1 MIPAP
6 EKKPAPAAAG
16 KPKPFMAFVTDEVT
30 RSQLERAAED
40 AGFAGDVYVGGTDA
54 ALATLAEVVPARHL
68 VLDLAEHTDLVA
80 AVNEFAEVCQP
91 DTRVLVLGAVND
103 VWVYRAL
110 IDLGVSDYLVKPV
123 AGPQLT
129 AALARLGAAEP
140 DPGDKAVTAAGRGT
154 VTGVLSA
161 RGGAGASTVA
171 VNLAWALSVEA
182 PGKCALVDL
191 DLRFG
196 TAAMMLDLEP
206 GRGFKEALDNP
217 GRIDSLFMERAMVRA
232 TDNLSLLAGEEDVS
246 AEPAVA
252 EGALDILFDM
262 LAGAFDHVVADL
274 PRWRLGDHVKHLDR
288 LFLVTEPTLAGLR
301 DALRL
306 KDAAQA
312 LAGSDLPVLIVL
324 NKGGAAKK
332 GELTEADAV
341 KGGLPKPAYVLPEEI
356 KVQSQAQATGKP
368 MVQIAP
374 RAKASKVIFEMARDL
389 AVDDGDAAPAKSLF
403 GLILG
408 GRTQGAGS

>member
-1 MIPAP
+1 MTPAP
-6 EKKPAPAAAG
+6 QKRAMPAVAA
-16 KPKPFMAFVTDEVT
+16 KPFMAFVTDEIT

-40 AGFAGDVYVGGTDA
+40 AGFVGEVYVGDTDA
-54 ALATLAEVVPARHL
+54 ALVTLAEVVPARFL
-68 VLDLAEHTDLVA
+68 VLDLADRTDLFE
-80 AVNEFAEVCQP
+80 AVNAFAEVCRP
-91 DTRVLVLGAVND
+91 DTRVLVLGSVND
-103 VWVYRAL
+103 VAVYRAL
-110 IDLGVSDYLVKPV
+110 TDLGVSDYLVKPV

-129 AALARLGAAEP
+129 AALVRLGAVEADTAP
-140 DPGDKAVTAAGRGT
+140 AAVPAAKRGT

-171 VNLAWALSVEA
+171 VNLSWALSVEA

-252 EGALDILFDM
+252 EGALDILFDR
-262 LAGAFDHVVADL
+262 LAEAFDHVVVDL

-312 LAGSDLPVLIVL
+312 LAGPDLAVLIVL

-332 GELTEADAV
+332 GELSEADAV
-341 KGGLPKPAYVLPEEI
+341 KGGLPKPAYVLPDEI
-356 KVQSQAQATGKP
+356 KVQARAQATGKP

-374 RAKASKVIFEMARDL
+374 RAKASKVIVEMARDL
-389 AVDDGDAAPAKSLF
+389 AVGDGEAVPTKSLF

-408 GRTQGAGS
+408 GRTKEAGS

>member
-1 MIPAP
+1 MTPAP

-40 AGFAGDVYVGGTDA
+40 AGFSGDVYVGGTNA

-103 VWVYRAL
+103 VGVYRAL

-129 AALARLGAAEP
+129 AALARLGAAAEP
-140 DPGDKAVTAAGRGT
+140 DQGDTAVTAVRRGT

-252 EGALDILFDM
+252 EGALDVLFDM
-262 LAGAFDHVVADL
+262 LTGAFDHVIADL

-324 NKGGAAKK
+324 NKGGAAKN
-332 GELTEADAV
+332 GELSEADAV
-341 KGGLPKPAYVLPEEI
+341 KGGLPKPAYVVPDEI
-356 KVQSQAQATGKP
+356 KVQAQAQATGKP
-368 MVQIAP
+368 MVHLAP
-374 RAKASKVIFEMARDL
+374 RAKASKVILAMARDL
-389 AVDDGDAAPAKSLF
+389 AVGDSDETPVRSLF

-408 GRTQGAGS
+408 GRK

>member
-1 MIPAP
+1 MNNIAP
-6 EKKPAPAAAG
+6 EKKAVPAAVN
-16 KPKPFMAFVTDEVT
+16 KPFMAFVTDEVT
-30 RSQLERAAED
+30 RSQLERAAQD
-40 AGFAGDVYVGGTDA
+40 AGFAGEVYVGGTDD
-54 ALATLAEVVPARHL
+54 ALATLAEVVPARFL
-68 VLDLAEHTDLVA
+68 VLDLADRTDLVE
-80 AVNEFAEVCQP
+80 AVNAFAEVCQP
-91 DTRVLVLGAVND
+91 DTRVLVLGVVND
-103 VWVYRAL
+103 VAVYRAL

-129 AALARLGAAEP
+129 EAMARLGAAAEP
-140 DPGDKAVTAAGRGT
+140 DKVQKTSPAVRRGT

-252 EGALDILFDM
+252 EGALDVLFDK
-262 LAGAFDHVVADL
+262 LTGAFDHVVADL

-306 KDAAQA
+306 KDAALT
-312 LAGSDLPVLIVL
+312 LAGADLPVQIVL

-332 GELTEADAV
+332 GELTETDAV
-341 KGGLPKPAYVLPEEI
+341 KGGLPKPAYVLPDEI
-356 KVQSQAQATGKP
+356 KVQAQAQATGKP
-368 MVQIAP
+368 MVKIAP
-374 RAKASKVIFEMARDL
+374 RAKASRVIVEMVRDL
-389 AVDDGDAAPAKSLF
+389 AVDDNTQSPPRSLF

-408 GRTQGAGS
+408 GRK

>member
-6 EKKPAPAAAG
+6 EKKSASAAVAT
-16 KPKPFMAFVTDEVT
+16 PFMAFVADEVT
-30 RSQLERAAED
+30 RSQLERAAEE

-54 ALATLAEVVPARHL
+54 ALATLAEVVPARFL
-68 VLDLAEHTDLVA
+68 VLDLADRTDLVE
-80 AVNEFAEVCQP
+80 AVNAFAEVCQP

-103 VWVYRAL
+103 VAVYRAL

-129 AALARLGAAEP
+129 AALARLGAEAAP
-140 DPGDKAVTAAGRGT
+140 DRGQKTSPGATRGT
-154 VTGVLSA
+154 VTGILSA

-252 EGALDILFDM
+252 EGALDILFDR
-262 LAGAFDHVVADL
+262 LTGAFDHVVADL

-306 KDAAQA
+306 KDAALA
-312 LAGSDLPVLIVL
+312 LAGADLPVQVVL

-332 GELTEADAV
+332 GELTDADVV
-341 KGGLPKPAYVLPEEI
+341 KGGLPKPAYVL
-356 KVQSQAQATGKP
+356 
-368 MVQIAP
+368 
-374 RAKASKVIFEMARDL
+374 
-389 AVDDGDAAPAKSLF
+389 
-403 GLILG
+403 
-408 GRTQGAGS
+408 

>member
-1 MIPAP
+1 MTPVA

-16 KPKPFMAFVTDEVT
+16 TPRPFMAFVTDEVT

-54 ALATLAEVVPARHL
+54 ALTTLAEVVPARFL
-68 VLDLAEHTDLVA
+68 VLDLADRTDLVD
-80 AVNEFAEVCQP
+80 AVNAFAEVCQP
-91 DTRVLVLGAVND
+91 ETRVLVLGVVND
-103 VWVYRAL
+103 VAVYRAL
-110 IDLGVSDYLVKPV
+110 IDLGVTDYLVKPV

-129 AALARLGAAEP
+129 AALVRLGATET
-140 DPGDKAVTAAGRGT
+140 DKAQKPSPTVRRGT

-252 EGALDILFDM
+252 EGALDVLFDR
-262 LAGAFDHVVADL
+262 LTGAFDHVVVDL
-274 PRWRLGDHVKHLDR
+274 PRWRLGDHTKHLDR

-312 LAGSDLPVLIVL
+312 LAGSDLPVLIIL

-332 GELTEADAV
+332 GELTEADVV
-341 KGGLPKPAYVLPEEI
+341 KGGLPKPAYVLPDEI
-356 KVQSQAQATGKP
+356 KVQAQAQATGKP
-368 MVQIAP
+368 MVHLAP
-374 RAKASKVIFEMARDL
+374 RAKASRVIVGMARDL
-389 AVDDGDAAPAKSLF
+389 AVDGGDAAPARSLF

-408 GRTQGAGS
+408 GRT

>member
-1 MIPAP
+1 MTPAP
-6 EKKPAPAAAG
+6 EKKLAPAEAS
-16 KPKPFMAFVTDEVT
+16 KPKPFMAFVMDEIT

-40 AGFAGDVYVGGTDA
+40 AGFAGDVYVGDTDA
-54 ALATLAEVVPARHL
+54 ALATLAEVVPARYL
-68 VLDLAEHTDLVA
+68 VLDLADRTDLVA
-80 AVNEFAEVCQP
+80 AVNAFAEVCQP

-103 VWVYRAL
+103 VAVYRAL
-110 IDLGVSDYLVKPV
+110 VDLGVSDYLVKPV

-129 AALARLGAAEP
+129 
-140 DPGDKAVTAAGRGT
+140 
-154 VTGVLSA
+154 
-161 RGGAGASTVA
+161 
-171 VNLAWALSVEA
+171 AWALSVEA

-252 EGALDILFDM
+252 EGALDVLFDR
-262 LAGAFDHVVADL
+262 LAGAFDHVVTDL

-306 KDAAQA
+306 KDAALA
-312 LAGSDLPVLIVL
+312 LAGTDLPVLIVL

-341 KGGLPKPAYVLPEEI
+341 KGGLPKPAYVLPDEI
-356 KVQSQAQATGKP
+356 KVQAQAQATGKP

-374 RAKASKVIFEMARDL
+374 RAKASKVIVEMARDL
-389 AVDDGDAAPAKSLF
+389 AVDDGDAVPTKSLF

-408 GRTQGAGS
+408 GRA

>member
-6 EKKPAPAAAG
+6 EKKSAPVAAG
-16 KPKPFMAFVTDEVT
+16 QPKPFMAFVTDEVT
-30 RSQLERAAED
+30 RSQLERAAQD
-40 AGFAGDVYVGGTDA
+40 AGFVGEVYVGGTDD
-54 ALATLAEVVPARHL
+54 ALATLAEVVPARFL
-68 VLDLAEHTDLVA
+68 VLDLADRTDLVE
-80 AVNEFAEVCQP
+80 AVNAFAEVCQP
-91 DTRVLVLGAVND
+91 DTRVLVLGVVND
-103 VWVYRAL
+103 IAVYRAL
-110 IDLGVSDYLVKPV
+110 VDLGVSDYLVKPV
-123 AGPQLT
+123 GAPQLT
-129 AALARLGAAEP
+129 AALARLGAAAEP
-140 DPGDKAVTAAGRGT
+140 DKVQKTSPAVRRGT

-252 EGALDILFDM
+252 EGALDVLFDR
-262 LAGAFDHVVADL
+262 LTGAFDHVVADL

-306 KDAAQA
+306 KDAALA
-312 LAGSDLPVLIVL
+312 LAGSELPVQIVL

-341 KGGLPKPAYVLPEEI
+341 KGGLPKPAYVLPDEI
-356 KVQSQAQATGKP
+356 KVQAQAQATGKP

-374 RAKASKVIFEMARDL
+374 RAKASRVIVEMARDL
-389 AVDDGDAAPAKSLF
+389 AVDDSTQSPPRSLF

-408 GRTQGAGS
+408 GRK

>member
-6 EKKPAPAAAG
+6 EKKSAPAAAS
-16 KPKPFMAFVTDEVT
+16 KPFMAFVTDEVT
-30 RSQLERAAED
+30 RSQLERAAQD
-40 AGFAGDVYVGGTDA
+40 AGFVGVVYVGGTDD
-54 ALATLAEVVPARHL
+54 ALATLAAVVPARFL
-68 VLDLAEHTDLVA
+68 VLDLADRTDLIE
-80 AVNEFAEVCQP
+80 AVNAFAEVCQP
-91 DTRVLVLGAVND
+91 DTRVLVLGSIND
-103 VWVYRAL
+103 VAVYRAL
-110 IDLGVSDYLVKPV
+110 TDLGVSDYLVKPV

-129 AALARLGAAEP
+129 AALVRLGASAET
-140 DPGDKAVTAAGRGT
+140 GKSQAVPQAVKRGT

-246 AEPAVA
+246 TEPAIA
-252 EGALDILFDM
+252 EGALDVLFDM
-262 LAGAFDHVVADL
+262 LTGAFDHVVADL
-274 PRWRLGDHVKHLDR
+274 PRWSLGDHVKHLDR

-306 KDAAQA
+306 KDAALA
-312 LAGSDLPVLIVL
+312 LAGPDLPVLVVL
-324 NKGGAAKK
+324 NKGGAAKN
-332 GELTEADAV
+332 GELSEADAV
-341 KGGLPKPAYVLPEEI
+341 KGGLPKPAYVVPDEI
-356 KVQSQAQATGKP
+356 KVQAQAQATGKP
-368 MVQIAP
+368 MVHLAP
-374 RAKASKVIFEMARDL
+374 RAKASKVIVTMARDL
-389 AVDDGDAAPAKSLF
+389 AVGDSDETPARSLF

-408 GRTQGAGS
+408 GRK

>member
-1 MIPAP
+1 MTPAP

-40 AGFAGDVYVGGTDA
+40 AGFSGDVYVGGTNA

-103 VWVYRAL
+103 VGVYRTL

-129 AALARLGAAEP
+129 AALARLGAAAEP
-140 DPGDKAVTAAGRGT
+140 DQGDTAVTAVRRGT

-252 EGALDILFDM
+252 EGALDVLFDM
-262 LAGAFDHVVADL
+262 LTGAFDHVIADL

-324 NKGGAAKK
+324 NKGGAAKN
-332 GELTEADAV
+332 GELSEADAV
-341 KGGLPKPAYVLPEEI
+341 KGGLPKPAYVVPDEI
-356 KVQSQAQATGKP
+356 KVQAQAQATGKP
-368 MVQIAP
+368 MVHLAP
-374 RAKASKVIFEMARDL
+374 RAKASKVILAMARDL
-389 AVDDGDAAPAKSLF
+389 AVGDSDETPVRSLF

-408 GRTQGAGS
+408 GRK